1 MPGCVG
7 SIAATETLVQVSS
20 NAFGAGP
27 EPDALFP
34 EDPAVTM
41 ASEAIYDWDLSSDEI
56 TWSPSYAL
64 VPGLPSPDLV
74 ATGLGFAEHLAAE
87 SPSSRYE
94 AIMAPGGCDA
104 GGGVIFKA
112 VYGLVEHKRAQTSPV
127 WVEDTGRW
135 FADAGDRPSR
145 VHGVIRVI
153 TERYEAERRR
163 TVSAQRDQATGVFN
177 RAFFVE
183 HLSRHLSLAAR
194 KSSTFAVLLIGID
207 LAGSSESVG
216 EEQLVEAV
224 ARMRLQMRSHEV
236 VARHSGTKF
245 AVLLETCNETQAAAA
260 AERLIAAIADA
271 AAEPRLSPRVG
282 SVIAP
287 AHGRTPQAL
296 LQFAEEALEAAR
308 QPTGPNYVRYEPGLS
323 RAASR
328 PPVRSSD
335 EILVALNEGRVALAL
350 QPIVDA
356 RTRKVVFFEG
366 LVRVVRPDGPPI
378 MPDALVANAERDGLV
393 SLIDRRVIEV
403 AFALMTGD
411 RKLHLSIN
419 ASPASVAD
427 PCWFE
432 HLRTA
437 SRLRPDAARRLTIE
451 VTETCAIGDL
461 NATRVTLAAIKPLG
475 IKLAIDDFGSGHS
488 SFKTLRQLPVDFLKI
503 DGAFCQNLASSQDD
517 RFFIRTLIDLARN
530 LKIPTVAEWV
540 EDEETAR
547 ILTEWGIDYL
557 QGHLFGKAQL
567 AEMPTTGRSG
577 SR

>member
-1 MPGCVG
+1 M
-7 SIAATETLVQVSS
+7 QVSS
-20 NAFGAGP
+20 YAFGSGLR
-27 EPDALFP
+27 PDPLFP
-34 EDPAVTM
+34 EDPSLGAPTEVV
-41 ASEAIYDWDLSSDEI
+41 YDWDLASDEI

-64 VPGLPSPDLV
+64 VPGLPPLDLV

-104 GGGVIFKA
+104 GGGVVFKA
-112 VYGLVEHKRAQTSPV
+112 VYGLVEHKRAQSSPV

-145 VHGVIRVI
+145 VHGVVRVI
-153 TERYEAERRR
+153 TERFEAERQQS
-163 TVSAQRDQATGVFN
+163 VSAQRDAATGVFN

-183 HLSRHLSLAAR
+183 HLARQLSLAAR
-194 KSSTFAVLLIGID
+194 KSSTFAVLLIGLD
-207 LAGSSESVG
+207 LAGSSEPIAEAEV
-216 EEQLVEAV
+216 VEAV

-236 VARHSGTKF
+236 VARHAGAKF
-245 AVLLETCNETQAAAA
+245 AVLLEACNEAQAAAA
-260 AERLIAAIADA
+260 SDRLVAAIA
-271 AAEPRLSPRVG
+271 AAEPGTPKLSPRVG

-308 QPTGPNYVRYEPGLS
+308 QPTGPSYVRYEPGLS
-323 RAASR
+323 RNASR
-328 PPVRSSD
+328 PTARSSD
-335 EILVALNEGRVALAL
+335 EILMALNEGRVALAL

-356 RTRKVVFFEG
+356 RTRKVAFYEG
-366 LVRVVRPDGPPI
+366 LVRIVRPDGPPM
-378 MPDALVANAERDGLV
+378 MPDALVANAEKDGLV
-393 SLIDRRVIEV
+393 SLIDRRVIEL
-403 AFALMTGD
+403 AFSLMTAD

-419 ASPASVAD
+419 ASPASLAD

-451 VTETCAIGDL
+451 VTETCAIGDID
-461 NATRVTLAAIKPLG
+461 ATRVTLAAIKPLG
-475 IKLAIDDFGSGHS
+475 VKLAIDDFGSGHS

-530 LKIPTVAEWV
+530 LQIPTVAEWV

-547 ILTEWGIDYL
+547 ILTEWGITYL

-567 AEMPTTGRSG
+567 AVLPKVGRIG
-577 SR
+577 GR